1 MWKQRKDIEST
12 HLSVNS
18 ELNTS
23 WRVDQ
28 KTKWLHLSISELT
41 RDDLTCYHKNRLK
54 MLTCR
59 QKTFWPSQLYHGENN
74 LSTEQSGM
82 KIKTENQR
90 VHTSEYKTNWKNCFY
105 SNGCSNECL
114 VKHAKYKGF
123 VKEGWALKPHT
134 GNESIKLGPTN
145 GWKIDQAQKI
155 VFVMSSPCWLF
166 TYIVVA
172 SRQLPCKPDMFTF
185 S

>member
-28 KTKWLHLSISELT
+28 KTKLLHLSISELT

-74 LSTEQSGM
+74 LSTERSGM

-105 SNGCSNECL
+105 SNGSSNECL

-123 VKEGWALKPHT
+123 VKEGWALKPLT
-134 GNESIKLGPTN
+134 VNKSLRINLAK
-145 GWKIDQAQKI
+145 KI

-172 SRQLPCKPDMFTF
+172 SRQLRCKPDMFTF